1 MVGGAHKRD
10 TSAWSGWGAE
20 DRDGFTEGM
29 TTSEFLR
36 GNMKQVNEIIV
47 ASKNRKQPVHRHR
60 AQRECGVF
68 GKGTQ
73 FSRAGLN
80 VKEKKLLAKRALCVI
95 LGLSS
100 VSDQGLR
107 KCLTQGINTIWIVF
121 YKYQTVGEWIEVW
134 EDSENANRKI
144 SLRQMKKYRREVP
157 RACTKV
163 TAMKM
168 MRQNPDKSQE

>member
-10 TSAWSGWGAE
+10 TSAWSRWGAE

-73 FSRAGLN
+73 FSRAG
-80 VKEKKLLAKRALCVI
+80 VK
-95 LGLSS
+95 
-100 VSDQGLR
+100 
-107 KCLTQGINTIWIVF
+107 
-121 YKYQTVGEWIEVW
+121 
-134 EDSENANRKI
+134 
-144 SLRQMKKYRREVP
+144 RQREE
-157 RACTKV
+157 A
-163 TAMKM
+163 A
-168 MRQNPDKSQE
+168 SQESLMCHTGAFLCK

>member
-73 FSRAGLN
+73 FSRAG
-80 VKEKKLLAKRALCVI
+80 VK
-95 LGLSS
+95 
-100 VSDQGLR
+100 
-107 KCLTQGINTIWIVF
+107 
-121 YKYQTVGEWIEVW
+121 
-134 EDSENANRKI
+134 
-144 SLRQMKKYRREVP
+144 RQREE
-157 RACTKV
+157 A
-163 TAMKM
+163 A
-168 MRQNPDKSQE
+168 SQESLMCHTGAFLCK